1 MATNTVIG
9 LFWNRGEAEC
19 AFDAALA
26 DGHEP
31 AHINLVLTDATRT
44 RAFPANRPSDSAL
57 AEKVAQGS
65 PDQSGAGVLGG
76 PVGGT
81 VGTIAP
87 VVAAVAAA
95 TLIPGLGL
103 VLAGP
108 AAAAVT
114 AAGAVAV
121 AGGLLSLL
129 SDWGIPKDVIER
141 YDAGIRD
148 GGIVIGVNS
157 SSTSDAKDLAQR
169 WRACGAAHVHAA

>member
-9 LFWNRGEAEC
+9 LFRNRREAEC

-26 DGHEP
+26 RGHDP

-44 RAFPANRPSDSAL
+44 RSFPANRPSDSAL
-57 AEKVAQGS
+57 AEKVAQGAH
-65 PDQSGAGVLGG
+65 DESGAGILGG

-87 VVAAVAAA
+87 VVAVVAAA

-108 AAAAVT
+108 AAAAVA
-114 AAGAVAV
+114 AAGAVAL
-121 AGGLLSLL
+121 AGGLLGLL
-129 SDWGIPKDVIER
+129 TDWGIPKDVIER
-141 YDAGIRD
+141 YDAVVHD

-157 SSTSDAKDLAQR
+157 RSASDAAELAQS
-169 WRACGAAHVHAA
+169 WRGCGAAHVHAA

>member
-9 LFWNRGEAEC
+9 LFWHRGDAEC

-26 DGHEP
+26 LGHKPE
-31 AHINLVLTDATRT
+31 HINLVLTDATRT
-44 RAFPANRPSDSAL
+44 RSFPANRPSDSAL
-57 AEKVAQGS
+57 ADKVAQGA
-65 PDQSGAGVLGG
+65 PDESGAGVLGG
-76 PVGGT
+76 PMGGT

-108 AAAAVT
+108 AAAALT

-121 AGGLLSLL
+121 AGGLLALL

-141 YDAGIRD
+141 YDAGVRD

-169 WRACGAAHVHAA
+169 WRACGAAHVDAT